1 MNFQQAIKSVFS
13 NYIKFEG
20 RARRSEYWYW
30 TLFNY
35 LVSAVLSGVGGL
47 ISTLVGKTTGVAATS
62 LISNVLPT
70 LWAVAVILPSLSVCV
85 RRLHDIGKSGW
96 SYLIGLIPI
105 VGWII
110 LIVWFLQDSQKGA
123 NQYGDSEKYP
133 SYAQPNPAQ
142 NPYAPQQQ
150 YSAPQQGQAQNYYA
164 PQPQA
169 VPQQNY
175 YAPQPQQ
182 PVAPQ
187 ADANGY
193 YVPQQQ
199 QQPEQNNYY
208 NPNNYQQ

>member
-1 MNFQQAIKSVFS
+1 MSFTDAIKKVFS
-13 NYIKFEG
+13 NYANFSG
-20 RARRSEYWYW
+20 RARRSEYWNW

-110 LIVWFLQDSQKGA
+110 LLVWFLQDSQKGA
-123 NQYGDSEKYP
+123 NQYGDCEKYP
-133 SYAQPNPAQ
+133 SYPAGFDPTQ
-142 NPYAPQQQ
+142 NPYQQ
-150 YSAPQQGQAQNYYA
+150 YQPPVQQPNYYQP
-164 PQPQA
+164 PQD
-169 VPQQNY
+169 N
-175 YAPQPQQ
+175 
-182 PVAPQ
+182 
-187 ADANGY
+187 NY
-193 YVPQQQ
+193 YVPQQ
-199 QQPEQNNYY
+199 
-208 NPNNYQQ
+208 PNNDNQ